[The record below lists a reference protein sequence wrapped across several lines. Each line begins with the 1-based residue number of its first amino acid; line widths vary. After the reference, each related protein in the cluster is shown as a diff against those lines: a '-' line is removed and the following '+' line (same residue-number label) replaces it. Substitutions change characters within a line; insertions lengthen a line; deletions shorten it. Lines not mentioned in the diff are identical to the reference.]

1 MRRPVYWNNP
11 DKHLRK
17 TYSVTNSG
25 KNSLFMLGGEL
36 SSKTDVPDIRL
47 LLNMRAFVASSQV
60 SFRYCFSL

>member
-1 MRRPVYWNNP
+1 MR
-11 DKHLRK
+11 
-17 TYSVTNSG
+17 
-25 KNSLFMLGGEL
+25 GGEL